1 MMATWE
7 KAKRINES
15 AEVTGEYRVTECLSH
30 KTPLETLSHA
40 SIRLC

>member
-1 MMATWE
+1 MAIWG

-15 AEVTGEYRVTECLSH
+15 VEVTGEDRIAEWLSQ

-40 SIRLC
+40 SIT